1 MPNKKSRNAR
11 GAKGAGVQNPLKA
24 RKALPMRSF
33 NESLPMALLR
43 AREAVMRHFRPELRN
58 HGVTEQQWRV
68 LRALAGKRSLEIT
81 ELAAETCLL
90 APSVSR
96 ILPDLETRGYI
107 RRRPVESD
115 LRRAVVSLEPKGLQ
129 LIAAHAPNSEQIYN
143 DIEERFGAQRVQQ
156 LFTLLRE
163 LENTLDDA
171 SSLKPRA
178 TRGRKLTR
186 PGRDAGDDAQAA
198 GSTPNTAKPGE
209 A

>member
-1 MPNKKSRNAR
+1 
-11 GAKGAGVQNPLKA
+11 
-24 RKALPMRSF
+24 MRSF

-58 HGVTEQQWRV
+58 HRVTEQQWRV

-96 ILPDLETRGYI
+96 ILPDLEARGYI
-107 RRRPVESD
+107 RRRAVESD
-115 LRRAVVSLEPKGLQ
+115 LRRAVVSLEPKGLK

-143 DIEERFGAQRVQQ
+143 EIEQRFGPQRVQQ

-163 LENTLDDA
+163 LENTLADA
-171 SSLKPRA
+171 SPRSQGA
-178 TRGRKLTR
+178 ARGRKAAAAKRGGANGPPAAAESHNDSSDSSSDDGLSPAARNTS
-186 PGRDAGDDAQAA
+186 DAPKRGGA
-198 GSTPNTAKPGE
+198 
-209 A
+209 